1 MRDTVNLS
9 KDIDLTSTVISL
21 NDEPTWVLRTE
32 QADYKL
38 SELLSDMGGSMSLIL
53 GLRFLLTLTKKL
65 SILISLN
72 MGKRSEA
79 KTANR
84 IFTPNKLDFEF

>member
-1 MRDTVNLS
+1 MELNSEHLNFVRDTVNLT
-9 KDIDLTSTVISL
+9 KDTDLISTVISL

-53 GLRFLLTLTKKL
+53 GLRFVFIDTKHY
-65 SILISLN
+65 
-72 MGKRSEA
+72 
-79 KTANR
+79 
-84 IFTPNKLDFEF
+84 F